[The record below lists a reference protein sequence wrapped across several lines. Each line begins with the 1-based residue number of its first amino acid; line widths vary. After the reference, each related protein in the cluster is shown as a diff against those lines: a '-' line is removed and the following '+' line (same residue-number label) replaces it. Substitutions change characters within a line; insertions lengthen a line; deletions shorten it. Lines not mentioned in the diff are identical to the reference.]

1 MIEEDAALPIVGLGK
16 IESFEYDSR
25 GQGKTKETEADG
37 LDIQESFS
45 LNSRHSLK
53 LHQTVQESAEK
64 VIEFGDTEM
73 TSEK

>member
-37 LDIQESFS
+37 LDI
-45 LNSRHSLK
+45 
-53 LHQTVQESAEK
+53 
-64 VIEFGDTEM
+64 
-73 TSEK
+73 